1 MPLLGAYVFLLLEF
15 AKSSDFYAARG
26 LFALAVLAVY
36 ASRRGS
42 ERLPTRS
49 GPRRDRNG
57 RDPHD
62 EPGWTAAG
70 P

>member
-1 MPLLGAYVFLLLEF
+1 LLGAYLFLLLEF
-15 AKSSDFYAARG
+15 SKSSDFYAARG
-26 LFALAVLAVY
+26 LFALAVLVVY

-49 GPRRDRNG
+49 GPCRARHAREL
-57 RDPHD
+57 PD
-62 EPGWTAAG
+62 ESWWTPAR